1 MIKVQENL
9 YIILS
14 TCIIVHMVHIFETL
28 IAFFYAH
35 PLSLSLPT
43 CSNIL
48 FHQNSIDSDFYQNN
62 FLEIKF

>member
-28 IAFFYAH
+28 IAFFMLI
-35 PLSLSLPT
+35 LSLSLPT

-62 FLEIKF
+62 FLEIIF